1 MKNMFKIGLAFTA
14 IFMSS
19 FSFSSDYVNSEM
31 VKEEVK
37 QEVTGKIVVQQFL
50 WHKCIHC
57 YKLEPSVNKWRE
69 TKPDFIEF
77 EIIPVVWGSKNK
89 EDAKFYNYAKTLNKT
104 GKITTKELEDLNNEL
119 FKITFEEEKD
129 LTAENVYPLFKKY
142 EIDSLDKFKDVINS
156 FYASGENLKSSK
168 LSEKYG
174 INGVPMFVVNGKYI
188 VGFQTLKTGGVNPE
202 NLFKTIESIAKA
214 ELDKNK

>member
-1 MKNMFKIGLAFTA
+1 MKNIFKSVITASA

-19 FSFSSDYVNSEM
+19 FAFASDYVNSEM

-37 QEVTGKIVVQQFL
+37 QNVAGKIVVQQFL

-57 YKLEPSVNKWRE
+57 YKLEASVDKWTE

-77 EIIPVVWGSKNK
+77 ERIPVTWSQKNK
-89 EDAKFYNYAKTLNKT
+89 EEAKFYNYAKTLNKT
-104 GKITTKELEDLNNEL
+104 GKMTDKELNELNNNL

-129 LTAENVYPLFKKY
+129 FTAENVYPLFKKY
-142 EIDSLDKFKDVINS
+142 DIDSLATFEEAINS
-156 FYASGENLKSSK
+156 FSASGENLKSSN
-168 LSEKYG
+168 LTDKYG

-188 VGFQTLKTGGVNPE
+188 VGFQTLKTGEVTPE
-202 NLFKTIESIAKA
+202 NLFKTIESIAKS

>member
-1 MKNMFKIGLAFTA
+1 MKNIFKSVITASA

-19 FSFSSDYVNSEM
+19 FSFASDYVNSEM

-37 QEVTGKIVVQQFL
+37 QNVAGKIVVQQFL

-57 YKLEPSVNKWRE
+57 YKLEASVDKWTE

-77 EIIPVVWGSKNK
+77 ERIPVTWSTKNK
-89 EDAKFYNYAKTLNKT
+89 EEAKFYNYAKTLNKT
-104 GKITTKELEDLNNEL
+104 GKMTDKELNELNNDL

-129 LTAENVYPLFKKY
+129 FTAENVYPLFKKY
-142 EIDSLDKFKDVINS
+142 DIDSLATFEEAINS
-156 FYASGENLKSSK
+156 FSASGENLKSSN
-168 LSEKYG
+168 LTDKYG

-188 VGFQTLKTGGVNPE
+188 VGFQTLKTGEVNPE
-202 NLFKTIESIAKA
+202 NLFKTIEAIAKS